1 VHIFQAPDRDL
12 FLANRPL
19 GATIRVVRMSSAEVM
34 RRNGRIE
41 SVPAVQLT
49 YSFLRGDQEWVFQE
63 TRLAK
68 TNPGSIDLSDTLWAQ
83 LERQGDYQLLQRS
96 GSF

>member
-1 VHIFQAPDRDL
+1 MYIYQTPDRDQ
-12 FLANRPL
+12 FLANRPP
-19 GATIRVVRMSSAEVM
+19 GAPIRVVRMSSAEVV

-49 YSFLRGDQEWVFQE
+49 YSFMRGDQEWVFHE

-68 TNPGSIDLSDTLWAQ
+68 TNPGTIDLSDTLWAK
-83 LERQGDYQLLQRS
+83 LDPGDYQLLQRS